1 MKQKIIDHLFFCRT
15 HDYLHIYIPQQ
26 QNGTA
31 NTLATYKAGL
41 RSFRTY
47 VNDIAKILPINLDFR
62 TVPMTFCWTTE
73 ISCMIVVILQSGLPI
88 TGLLLSKAIC
98 YTEMVFR

>member
-41 RSFRTY
+41 F
-47 VNDIAKILPINLDFR
+47 L
-62 TVPMTFCWTTE
+62 
-73 ISCMIVVILQSGLPI
+73 
-88 TGLLLSKAIC
+88 
-98 YTEMVFR
+98 